1 MSVLGTAKSILIF
14 SRDYAA
20 ENRHIN
26 TANLALMGIWCLLA
40 YFLLWGCVHHL
51 FLDGRVTS
59 CLGENDLERVGDLA
73 TGLLFIWMGM
83 GERAT
88 GKSITVV
95 PIHMAYSTLK
105 KKNPCS
111 SLLSHLEHGQIIYK
125 RLLRE
130 GWRSELIALL
140 FCIPPL
146 LKGVKEII

>member
-1 MSVLGTAKSILIF
+1 MSVLGTAKNILVF

-20 ENRHIN
+20 ENRRIN

-40 YFLLWGCVHHL
+40 YFLFWGCVHHL

-73 TGLLFIWMGM
+73 TGLLFIWMDM

-95 PIHMAYSTLK
+95 PIHMAYSSLK
-105 KKNPCS
+105 EKSLQYFIVSSWTWANNLQKIAEGRVKKWINS
-111 SLLSHLEHGQIIYK
+111 SSVLH
-125 RLLRE
+125 
-130 GWRSELIALL
+130 
-140 FCIPPL
+140 PPSFER
-146 LKGVKEII
+146 G